1 MRTLLLALATSATVF
16 VTGVTEVAAGD
27 YRYCI
32 QGEEF
37 AGGAGDCS
45 FASYQQCQAT
55 ASVLLIIL
63 LVRAS
68 ATPKA
73 IGLFGQDLALMRSD
87 LNDSLRRGREETAT
101 SGSRTMRPSCCADYL
116 LTGQYRL
123 SE

>member
-55 ASVLLIIL
+55 ASGRTAYCSANLRFPNGVLYPRGL
-63 LVRAS
+63 AS
-68 ATPKA
+68 VQKPTFTNV
-73 IGLFGQDLALMRSD
+73 GFGAQRTSESLDAL
-87 LNDSLRRGREETAT
+87 
-101 SGSRTMRPSCCADYL
+101 
-116 LTGQYRL
+116 
-123 SE
+123 